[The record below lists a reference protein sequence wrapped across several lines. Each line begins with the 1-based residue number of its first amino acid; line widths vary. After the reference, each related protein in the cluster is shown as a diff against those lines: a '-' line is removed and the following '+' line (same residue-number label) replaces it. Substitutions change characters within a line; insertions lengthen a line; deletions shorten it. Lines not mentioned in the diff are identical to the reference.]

1 MAAAVAAGWGREATS
16 VRHLPVGFGSH
27 HWDVR
32 TADGR
37 RWFVTADDLEARGRA
52 HPEPLVRLRAALAT
66 ARALAD
72 AGLEFVVAPVAT
84 SAGTLRA
91 ALRDVRLR
99 WDAGPLSDEAR
110 TLLAEH
116 VADVLAALARHEAA
130 AQRLR
135 DSPGLLVVTHGEPDP
150 GNTLSTAGRGA
161 GGLKLRGPHRDTP
174 DSRASLGYLRGVLQS
189 LAALTP

>member
-1 MAAAVAAGWGREATS
+1 MRTPSRWCGCGR
-16 VRHLPVGFGSH
+16 HC
-27 HWDVR
+27 
-32 TADGR
+32 
-37 RWFVTADDLEARGRA
+37 
-52 HPEPLVRLRAALAT
+52 AT

-135 DSPGLLVVTHGEPDP
+135 DSPGLLVVTHGEPHP

-189 LAALTP
+189 LAALTPRTAKNTTLLRVHRAEERAAHQAGADRLDVAER